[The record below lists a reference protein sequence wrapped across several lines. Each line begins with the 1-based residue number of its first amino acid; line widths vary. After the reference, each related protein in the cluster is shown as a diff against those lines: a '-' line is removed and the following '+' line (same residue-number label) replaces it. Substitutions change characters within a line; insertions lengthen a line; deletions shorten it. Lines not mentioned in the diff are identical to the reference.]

1 MSTSSVLR
9 LRRHL
14 LATASTVF
22 IATAFAAAPASASWG
37 NWWGKSVEGSGKV
50 VKQERQ
56 VHDFRAIQI
65 SVPGKIE
72 LKQGNQEGVLIE
84 TDDNIQAMLEVV
96 VEGNT
101 LKIRSKEKSQY
112 PKTRHLSIVV
122 HFKNLDDF
130 VLESSGSVK
139 SDKIL
144 STDLKLRIAGSGE
157 MTVNE
162 LKAETLKVSIGGS
175 GNFSARGS
183 VPQISGTI
191 GGSGE
196 LDLVKLA
203 AKDVR
208 ISIGGSGSVQTW
220 VSDNLN
226 VRIGGSGSVDYYG
239 DPKVSKSIG
248 GSGSVTRKGAQ
259 P

>member
-1 MSTSSVLR
+1 MSTTTASI
-9 LRRHL
+9 LRRRL
-14 LATASTVF
+14 IASAF
-22 IATAFAAAPASASWG
+22 IATAFTAVPAFASWG

-50 VKQERQ
+50 VKQERVAQ
-56 VHDFRAIQI
+56 NFRSIQI
-65 SVPGKIE
+65 SIPGKIE

-101 LKIRSKEKSQY
+101 LKIRSKEKNLQ

-122 HFKNLDDF
+122 NFKNLDDF
-130 VLESSGSVK
+130 ALESSGSVK
-139 SDKIL
+139 SDKIA
-144 STDLKLRIAGSGE
+144 STDLKLRIGGSGE
-157 MTVNE
+157 MDVNE

-175 GNFSARGS
+175 GNFSARGT

-196 LDLVKLA
+196 LNMAKLA

-208 ISIGGSGSVQTW
+208 ISIGGSGSVETW
-220 VSDNLN
+220 VTENLN
-226 VRIGGSGSVDYYG
+226 VRIGGSGSVEYYG
-239 DPKVSKSIG
+239 DPRVSKSIG

>member
-1 MSTSSVLR
+1 MLTLNTFTM
-9 LRRHL
+9 RRRL
-14 LATASTVF
+14 LATAF
-22 IATAFAAAPASASWG
+22 IATAFAATPASASWG

-50 VKQERQ
+50 VKQERNVQ
-56 VHDFRAIQI
+56 DFRAIQI
-65 SVPGKIE
+65 SVPGKVE
-72 LKQGNQEGVLIE
+72 LKQGNHEAVSIE

-101 LKIRSKEKSQY
+101 LKIRSKEKNQY
-112 PKTRHLSIVV
+112 PKTRNLSIVV

-130 VLESSGSVK
+130 VLESSGTVK
-139 SDKIL
+139 SDKIVG
-144 STDLKLRIAGSGE
+144 TDLKLRIGGSGE
-157 MTVNE
+157 MDVNE
-162 LKAETLKVSIGGS
+162 LKAETLKITIGGS
-175 GNFSARGS
+175 GNFSARGV
-183 VPQISGTI
+183 VPQIAGTI

-196 LDLVKLA
+196 LNMAKLA

-226 VRIGGSGSVDYYG
+226 VRIGGSGTVNYYG
-239 DPKVSKSIG
+239 DPQVSKSIG
-248 GSGSVTRKGAQ
+248 GSGSVNRKGAQ